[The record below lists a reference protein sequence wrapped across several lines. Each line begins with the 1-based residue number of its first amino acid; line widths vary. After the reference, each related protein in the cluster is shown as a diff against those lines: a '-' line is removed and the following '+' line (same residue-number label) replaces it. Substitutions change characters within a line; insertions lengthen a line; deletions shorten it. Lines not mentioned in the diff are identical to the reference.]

1 MVQMTS
7 FERKVTQMRITLRKS
22 GSLFTSLA
30 VLGIFVGMMVCG
42 PLLSQAHV
50 SSTAIT
56 IVNNSSRE
64 IRHVY
69 LSPPDSNNWGSD
81 QLGSS
86 AIAPNG
92 GSVTISNVS
101 CGGSNIKVIAEDH
114 EGCFTYKVVSC
125 ADAVTWTI
133 TNNDSRDCGN

>member
-1 MVQMTS
+1 
-7 FERKVTQMRITLRKS
+7 MRITLRKS
-22 GSLFTSLA
+22 STLFTSLG

-42 PLLSQAHV
+42 PLLSRAHV
-50 SSTAIT
+50 PSTAIT

-69 LSPPDSNNWGSD
+69 LSPPDQNAWGSD

-101 CGGSNIKVIAEDH
+101 CGGSSIKVIAEDQD
-114 EGCFTYKVVSC
+114 GCFIYKVVTCSES
-125 ADAVTWTI
+125 VTWTI